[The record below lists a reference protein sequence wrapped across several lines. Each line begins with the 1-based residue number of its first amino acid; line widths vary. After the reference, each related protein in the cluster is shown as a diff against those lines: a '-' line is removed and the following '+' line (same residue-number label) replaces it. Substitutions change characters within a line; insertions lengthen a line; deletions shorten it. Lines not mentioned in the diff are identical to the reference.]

1 MPIDDQDPTLEDVLE
16 AVDDFGTASF
26 GLIAWELLSSEELVA
41 PIWRLALDQ
50 HMLRATGAS
59 DLDEPTYQL
68 TLVGRMR
75 LRELRQ
81 RSARRLRPD
90 RSHGIADA

>member
-1 MPIDDQDPTLEDVLE
+1 MPIDEPDRTLEDVLE
-16 AVDDFGTASF
+16 AVDDFGTASL
-26 GLIAWELLSSEELVA
+26 GLIAWELLSSEELIA

-50 HMLRATGAS
+50 QMLRPTGAS

-81 RSARRLRPD
+81 RSARRPKPD
-90 RSHGIADA
+90 RSHRIADQ